1 MSSPRVQKQFEAM
14 PNQIRRLGKYDIDFR
29 EVMRWQGRVDAS
41 TDLTDI
47 AGYDAAVMDFDSLSW
62 STANQRAILVA
73 EPAQDLQKTD
83 ALKTQSH
90 ASGYFLDGSVRYHLY
105 LETPAAWTGDHAR
118 WVRDLTHHCR
128 GQLGAPCK
136 LWFTANATE
145 PTIKGVN
152 GETAATPSYTEGE
165 WMLPY
170 GMTYPGGV

>member
-1 MSSPRVQKQFEAM
+1 MSSPRVQKQFEAV
-14 PNQIRRLGKYDIDFR
+14 PNQIRRLGKYSIDFR

-41 TDLTDI
+41 TDLTGF
-47 AGYDAAVMDFDSLSW
+47 AGRDAALIDFDSLSW

-73 EPAQDLQKTD
+73 EPASDLQDTA

-90 ASGYFLDGSVRYHLY
+90 ASGHNLDGSVRYHLY
-105 LETPAAWTGDHAR
+105 VEDPGALSGDHAR
-118 WVRDLTHHCR
+118 WIRDLTHHFR
-128 GQLGAPCK
+128 GQLGAPCQ
-136 LWFTANATE
+136 LHWTANGTE

-152 GETAATPSYTEGE
+152 GEAGATPAYTDGE